1 MSVNPV
7 LATEAK
13 DLDPKELFESRI
25 EFLRSN
31 RSFFLCFVF
40 VAQQQQTWWNQNEI
54 IQNFDV
60 KLFKTL
66 TKNFQH
72 NYSNPKYWP
81 LIVKPGLWLATSN
94 KEILVALCISYL
106 PIMYA
111 QGCTAHFILF

>member
-40 VAQQQQTWWNQNEI
+40 VAQQQQT
-54 IQNFDV
+54 
-60 KLFKTL
+60 
-66 TKNFQH
+66 
-72 NYSNPKYWP
+72 
-81 LIVKPGLWLATSN
+81 
-94 KEILVALCISYL
+94 
-106 PIMYA
+106 
-111 QGCTAHFILF
+111 